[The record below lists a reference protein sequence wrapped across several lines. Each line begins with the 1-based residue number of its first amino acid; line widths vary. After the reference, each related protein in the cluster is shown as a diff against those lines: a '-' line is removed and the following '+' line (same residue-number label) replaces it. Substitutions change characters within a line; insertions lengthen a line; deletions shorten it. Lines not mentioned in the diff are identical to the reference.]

1 MNLTI
6 VLVLLALVA
15 VAFAQ
20 DPPCVFD
27 MSGKKCDAQEDFPN
41 CNLPS
46 LSRTGPSVS
55 CRGMMGPAST
65 HVNHLASNPKTTMQ
79 EWVPGL
85 AWCSTHPRTLSKRLH
100 TAVFKTLG
108 HVLI

>member
-46 LSRTGPSVS
+46 LSRTTCVCPPGTQCKLQGDDGACVYS
-55 CRGMMGPAST
+55 CEPLGEQPKDNNAGMGPGAGM
-65 HVNHLASNPKTTMQ
+65 V
-79 EWVPGL
+79 
-85 AWCSTHPRTLSKRLH
+85 
-100 TAVFKTLG
+100 
-108 HVLI
+108 